1 MPAYG
6 HSRPIRTTSLLGL
19 AGLMLTVLTACQS
32 VASSQFGGAEP
43 GLDPRIEEAS
53 GLVTSTRHT
62 GIYWAHNDSRAFFDS
77 RPTEPLLYA
86 VDVAGRVRGE
96 LWVDGLKPYDWEAIS
111 AFRWKGKGYLLIGDL
126 GDNRARRGRGIRLD
140 AVEEPGKVEGRL
152 HVGPAWTLRL
162 TYPDGPRDAE
172 AMAVDGAEGAVYIL
186 SKRDVPARLYRAPL
200 LAGKGGSR
208 KLDYLGEIAEL
219 AAPLTTGM
227 PSELKVLPFTHQPTD
242 MAFAPDGR
250 EAAVLTYAHLYVFPR
265 AAGQSW
271 LEALRGTPRV
281 IDLPG
286 ARQYEGVSYSHDG
299 QSWVI
304 VQEGEGSPVLTLPR
318 STAIN

>member
-1 MPAYG
+1 MPAFAC
-6 HSRPIRTTSLLGL
+6 SRPIAHPLLLGL
-19 AGLMLTVLTACQS
+19 VGLLFTGLAACQS
-32 VASSQFGGAEP
+32 AAFGQFTDVETR
-43 GLDPRIEEAS
+43 LDPRLDEVS
-53 GLVTSTRHT
+53 GLTASTRQA
-62 GIYWAHNDSRAFFDS
+62 GVYWAHNDSRAFFDS
-77 RPTEPLLYA
+77 QPTEPLLYA
-86 VDVAGRVRGE
+86 VDAKGRVRGE
-96 LWVDGLKPYDWEAIS
+96 LWVEGLKPYDWEAIS

-140 AVEEPGKVEGRL
+140 AVEEPRIAEGRL
-152 HVGPAWTLRL
+152 RVRPAWTLRL

-172 AMAVDGAEGAVYIL
+172 AMAVDEAEGAVYIL
-186 SKRDVPARLYRAPL
+186 SKRQTPPHLYRAPL

-208 KLDYLGEIAEL
+208 TLDDLGEIAAL
-219 AAPLTTGM
+219 DAPLTTDR

-250 EAAVLTYAHLYVFPR
+250 EVAVLTYAHLYVFPR

-286 ARQYEGVSYSHDG
+286 ARQYEGLSYSHDG
-299 QSWVI
+299 QAWLI

-318 STAIN
+318 GTPLN

>member
-1 MPAYG
+1 MPAFAC
-6 HSRPIRTTSLLGL
+6 SQPIAHPSLLGL
-19 AGLMLTVLTACQS
+19 AGLLLTLLTACQS
-32 VASSQFGGAEP
+32 VASSQFGGAETR
-43 GLDPRIEEAS
+43 LDPRIEEVS
-53 GLVTSTRHT
+53 GLAASTRQT

-77 RPTEPLLYA
+77 QSTEPLLYA
-86 VDVAGRVRGE
+86 IDVAGRVRGE

-140 AVEEPGKVEGRL
+140 AVEEPGKAEGRL

-242 MAFAPDGR
+242 MAFAPDGG
-250 EAAVLTYAHLYVFPR
+250 EVAVLTYAHLYAFPR
-265 AAGQSW
+265 QAGQSW
-271 LEALRGTPRV
+271 LEALRGTPKV
-281 IDLPG
+281 YDLPG
-286 ARQYEGVSYSHDG
+286 ARQYEGLSYSHDG
-299 QSWVI
+299 KAWVI

-318 STAIN
+318 STPIN